1 MINLSTNP
9 QGWDLK
15 KGLFSFYPLYDQ
27 SELYLVKHVQKSK
40 VRTVFKFPESQ
51 LFKTVLTFDFEHV
64 LPEIIQIEHTK
75 DKKKTGPF

>member
-1 MINLSTNP
+1 MSLSINENLNLGGS
-9 QGWDLK
+9 
-15 KGLFSFYPLYDQ
+15 LFSFYPLCVQ
-27 SELYLVKHVQKSK
+27 SELSLVKHVQKSK

-51 LFKTVLTFDFEHV
+51 LFKTVLTFDFKHV